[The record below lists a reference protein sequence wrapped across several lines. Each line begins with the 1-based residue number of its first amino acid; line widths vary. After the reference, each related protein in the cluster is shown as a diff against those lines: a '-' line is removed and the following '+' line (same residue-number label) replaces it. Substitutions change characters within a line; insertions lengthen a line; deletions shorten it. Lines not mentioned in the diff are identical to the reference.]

1 MNKINKYL
9 NKLALSVIT
18 TEDRENNFALRA
30 LNTDLLRN
38 EVL

>member
-1 MNKINKYL
+1 MYL
-9 NKLALSVIT
+9 NKLALSVIHVI

-30 LNTDLLRN
+30 LNTDLHVLRN